1 MVKVL
6 SIHLM
11 LGDKTMGKLEL
22 PEKSGDGGGFSD
34 PELVIVQTLVRAR
47 GFFALS
53 IRYVGYLLMVDAY
66 GGGGIRRRGRLTRE
80 VVACRRILCLSFEKD
95 SDR

>member
-1 MVKVL
+1 
-6 SIHLM
+6 M
-11 LGDKTMGKLEL
+11 LEDKTTGKLEL

-53 IRYVGYLLMVDAY
+53 IWYVGYLMMVDAY
-66 GGGGIRRRGRLTRE
+66 GSGGIRRRGRVTGE
-80 VVACRRILCLSFEKD
+80 VVACRRILFLSFEE
-95 SDR
+95 RQR